1 VANRN
6 RGGGISCLVFL
17 AFLGS
22 RGGCGGRA
30 GLLSVLLLRLRL
42 GSLGERRGRHA
53 VFGIG
58 NGRVRRHGRRLMN
71 GS

>member
-1 VANRN
+1 VADRN
-6 RGGGISCLVFL
+6 RGGGMSCLVFL

-22 RGGCGGRA
+22 RRGGGA
-30 GLLSVLLLRLRL
+30 GILSVLLLRLRL